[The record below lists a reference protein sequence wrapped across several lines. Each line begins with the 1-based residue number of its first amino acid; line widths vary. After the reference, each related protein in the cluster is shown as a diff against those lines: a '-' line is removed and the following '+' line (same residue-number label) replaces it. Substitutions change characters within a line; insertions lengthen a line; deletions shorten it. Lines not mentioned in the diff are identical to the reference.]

1 MDSNAAALQTI
12 ALWVLILSIILLLPT
27 LVFTLSARQKKQEK
41 EWEFVAK
48 GTYDK
53 VGARKTLYGSVFTTI
68 LFTGGRSCTIVDILD
83 KDLPAPGTYIEVEK
97 TKKGN
102 NFRIKTSIPPSSCL

>member
-1 MDSNAAALQTI
+1 MDSNAVALQTI
-12 ALWVLILSIILLLPT
+12 ALWVLILSIVFLLPT
-27 LVFTLSARQKKQEK
+27 LVFTLSAKQKRQEK

-48 GTYDK
+48 GVYHK
-53 VGARKTLYGSVFTTI
+53 IGAKRQIYGSWFTTI
-68 LFTGGRSCTIVDILD
+68 LFTDGTSCTVVDMLD
-83 KDLPAPGTYIEVEK
+83 NDLPASGTYIEVEK